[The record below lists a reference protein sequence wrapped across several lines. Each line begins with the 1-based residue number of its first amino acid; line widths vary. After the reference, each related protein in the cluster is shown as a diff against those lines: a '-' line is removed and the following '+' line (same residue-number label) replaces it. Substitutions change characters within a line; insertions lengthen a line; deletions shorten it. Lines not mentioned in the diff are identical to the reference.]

1 MWILGRLARAIQ
13 EVVAQ
18 IKEAAV
24 SSGLVINQRTTK
36 YMNINRNVTNLHED
50 LIKNGEVFEGVQ
62 NFRYLGA
69 LINLKKC
76 NK

>member
-1 MWILGRLARAIQ
+1 
-13 EVVAQ
+13 
-18 IKEAAV
+18 
-24 SSGLVINQRTTK
+24 VINQRTTK

>member
-1 MWILGRLARAIQ
+1 MARAIQ

-36 YMNINRNVTNLHED
+36 YMKINRNVTNLHED

-62 NFRYLGA
+62 ILDIQV
-69 LINLKKC
+69 L
-76 NK
+76 